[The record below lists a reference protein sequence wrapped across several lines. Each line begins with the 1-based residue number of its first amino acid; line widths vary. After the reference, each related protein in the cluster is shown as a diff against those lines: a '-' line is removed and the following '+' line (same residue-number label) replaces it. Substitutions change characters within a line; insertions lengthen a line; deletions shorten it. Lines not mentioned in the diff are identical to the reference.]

1 MRAMSFGASLV
12 FLLEIHNFVGIFR
25 YFTTKYKHSIDLPQT
40 FLWILTTMKHLRKF
54 SLAAVCVAGL
64 GFFAFRN
71 DERFFEIARNLDIYA
86 TLFKEL
92 NRYYVDE
99 INPNRLT
106 KMSIESMLKNLD
118 PYTNFYAED
127 EIEDY
132 RTMTTGQYTGIGA
145 VISSVKGKNIVF
157 SILDD
162 SPAEKSGLHI
172 GDEIV
177 KIDGVDLTTRKDAN
191 PDKLMKG
198 QANSSVKLTVKRVGS
213 KEPIDINVTREFV
226 KTGNVPYYGMLN
238 DEVGYI
244 DLKDFNQTAAREV
257 KTALIELKG
266 KGMKKLV
273 LDVRENP
280 GGLLDQAVLI
290 CNLFIPKD
298 AEVVSNRGKVTE
310 WNKTYTAP
318 MAPVDTDIPLVVLV
332 NGRSASA
339 AEIVSGVMQ
348 DYDRGVL
355 IGQRTYGKGLV
366 QTTRDLSYNTK
377 LKVTVAKYYIPS
389 GRCIQAIDYSHRN
402 ADGSV
407 GKIPDSLK
415 VAFKTRN
422 GRVVYDGGGVEP
434 DVVTELP
441 SRSPIVTSLNA
452 KGLIFDYALKYRAE
466 HPTIKPAKEFELSD
480 SDYQNFVTWLKDKEY
495 DYTTQVEKDLSELE
509 ASAKK
514 EKYFDAIQ
522 EQFKALKTK
531 LTHSKDA
538 DLANFKK
545 EIKHILER
553 EIVSHYYLQKGEREF
568 VFRNDPEVKTAL
580 DLFKDSSRYTKI
592 LQGQK

>member
-1 MRAMSFGASLV
+1 
-12 FLLEIHNFVGIFR
+12 
-25 YFTTKYKHSIDLPQT
+25 
-40 FLWILTTMKHLRKF
+40 MKHLRKLT
-54 SLAAVCVAGL
+54 LAAVCMMGV

-145 VISSVKGKNIVF
+145 IITTNKGKNIVY
-157 SILDD
+157 SILEG
-162 SPAEKSGLHI
+162 SPAEKAGIHI

-198 QANSSVKLTVKRVGS
+198 QANSTVKLAVRRVGS
-213 KEPIDINVTREFV
+213 PSLLEMNVTREFV
-226 KTGNVPYYGMLN
+226 KTGNVPYYGMLS

-257 KTALIELKG
+257 KTALVELKG

-318 MAPVDTDIPLVVLV
+318 MAPVDTEIPLVVLV

-339 AEIVSGVMQ
+339 SEIVSGVIQ

-434 DVVTELP
+434 DVATDVVNRT
-441 SRSPIVTSLNA
+441 SIINSLNS
-452 KGLIFDYALKYRAE
+452 KGLFFDYALKYRAE
-466 HPTIKPAKEFELSD
+466 HPTIKPAKEFVLSD
-480 SDYQNFVTWLKDKEY
+480 ADYQNFVTWLKDKEY
-495 DYTTQVEKDLSELE
+495 DYTTQVEKDLGELE

-531 LTHSKDA
+531 LTHSKDT
-538 DLANFKK
+538 DLVTFKK
-545 EIKHILER
+545 DIKQMLER
-553 EIVSHYYLQKGEREF
+553 EIVSHVYLQKGEREF
-568 VFRNDPEVKTAL
+568 VFLSDPEVKAAL
-580 DLFKDSSRYTKI
+580 DLFKDMPRYDKI
-592 LQGQK
+592 LKGTK

>member
-1 MRAMSFGASLV
+1 MSFGASLL
-12 FLLEIHNFVGIFR
+12 FLVEIHNFIVVFR
-25 YFTTKYKHSIDLPQT
+25 YFTTQDSETTCHKL
-40 FLWILTTMKHLRKF
+40 FLRFIPTMKHLRKLT
-54 SLAAVCVAGL
+54 LAAVCMIGV
-64 GFFAFRN
+64 GFFAFRP

-145 VISSVKGKNIVF
+145 IITTNKGKNIIY
-157 SILDD
+157 SILEG
-162 SPAEKSGLHI
+162 SPAEKAGLHI

-198 QANSSVKLTVKRVGS
+198 QANSTVKLAVRRVGS
-213 KEPIDINVTREFV
+213 PSLLEMNVTREFV
-226 KTGNVPYYGMLN
+226 KTGNVPYYGMLT

-257 KTALIELKG
+257 KTALVELKG

-318 MAPVDTDIPLVVLV
+318 MAPVDTEIPLVVLV

-339 AEIVSGVMQ
+339 SEIVSGVIQ

-402 ADGSV
+402 DDGSV

-422 GRVVYDGGGVEP
+422 GRTVYDGGGVEP
-434 DVVTELP
+434 DVPTELV
-441 SRSPIVTSLNA
+441 SRTSIVNSLNS
-452 KGLIFDYALKYRAE
+452 KGLFFDYALKYRAD
-466 HPTIKPAKEFELSD
+466 HPTVKPAKEFELSD
-480 SDYQNFVTWLKDKEY
+480 TDYQGFVNWLKDKEY

-514 EKYFDAIQ
+514 EKYFDAVQ

-531 LTHSKDA
+531 LTHSKDT
-538 DLANFKK
+538 DLAMFKK
-545 EIKHILER
+545 DIKQVLER
-553 EIVSHYYLQKGEREF
+553 EIVSHVYLQKGEREF
-568 VFRNDPEVKTAL
+568 VFRTDPEVKAAL
-580 DLFKDSSRYTKI
+580 DLFKDMPRYDKI
-592 LQGQK
+592 LKGTK

>member
-1 MRAMSFGASLV
+1 
-12 FLLEIHNFVGIFR
+12 
-25 YFTTKYKHSIDLPQT
+25 
-40 FLWILTTMKHLRKF
+40 MKHLRK
-54 SLAAVCVAGL
+54 LTVAVVCVVGL

-92 NRYYVDE
+92 
-99 INPNRLT
+99 NPNRLT

-145 VISSVKGKNIVF
+145 VITTNKGKNIIY
-157 SILDD
+157 SILEG

-172 GDEIV
+172 GDEII

-198 QANSSVKLTVKRVGS
+198 QANSVVKLAVRRVGS
-213 KEPIDINVTREFV
+213 KDPIEVSVTREFV
-226 KTGNVPYYGMLN
+226 KTGNVLYYGMLS
-238 DEVGYI
+238 DDVGYI

-257 KTALIELKG
+257 KTALVELKG

-318 MAPVDTDIPLVVLV
+318 MAPVDTEMPMVVLV

-339 AEIVSGVMQ
+339 SEIVSGVIQ

-407 GKIPDSLK
+407 GKVPDSLK

-434 DVVTELP
+434 DVATELVN
-441 SRSPIVTSLNA
+441 RTPIINSLNS
-452 KGLIFDYALKYRAE
+452 KGLIFDYTLQYRAT
-466 HPTIKPAKEFELSD
+466 HPTIKTAKEFELSD
-480 SDYQNFVTWLKDKEY
+480 ADYQAFVTWLKDKEY
-495 DYTTQVEKDLSELE
+495 DYTTQVEKDLGELE

-514 EKYFDAIQ
+514 EKYFDVIQ

-531 LTHSKDA
+531 LTHSKDS
-538 DLANFKK
+538 DLMMFKK
-545 EIKHILER
+545 DIKQLLER

-568 VFRNDPEVKTAL
+568 VFRTDAEVKAAL
-580 DLFKDSSRYTKI
+580 DLFKDMPRYDKI
-592 LQGQK
+592 LKGQK

>member
-1 MRAMSFGASLV
+1 
-12 FLLEIHNFVGIFR
+12 
-25 YFTTKYKHSIDLPQT
+25 
-40 FLWILTTMKHLRKF
+40 MKHFRKLT
-54 SLAAVCVAGL
+54 LAVVCVFGL

-145 VISSVKGKNIVF
+145 VITTNKGKNIIY
-157 SILDD
+157 SILEG

-198 QANSSVKLTVKRVGS
+198 QANSVVKLAVKRVGS
-213 KEPIDINVTREFV
+213 KDPIEVSVTREFV
-226 KTGNVPYYGMLN
+226 KTGNVPYYGMLS

-318 MAPVDTDIPLVVLV
+318 MAPVDTEIPLVVLV

-339 AEIVSGVMQ
+339 SEIVSGVIQ

-407 GKIPDSLK
+407 GKVPDSLK

-434 DVVTELP
+434 DVATELIN
-441 SRSPIVTSLNA
+441 RTPIINSLNS
-452 KGLIFDYALKYRAE
+452 KGLLFDYALQYRAA
-466 HPTIKPAKEFELSD
+466 HPTIKTAKEFELSD
-480 SDYQNFVTWLKDKEY
+480 TDYQSFVAWLKDKEY

-531 LTHSKDA
+531 LTHSKDS
-538 DLANFKK
+538 DLMMFKK
-545 EIKHILER
+545 DIKQMLER

-568 VFRNDPEVKTAL
+568 VFRTDAEVKAAL
-580 DLFKDSSRYTKI
+580 DLFKDMPRYDKI
-592 LQGQK
+592 LKGQK

>member
-1 MRAMSFGASLV
+1 MR
-12 FLLEIHNFVGIFR
+12 FLI
-25 YFTTKYKHSIDLPQT
+25 KSI
-40 FLWILTTMKHLRKF
+40 TMKHLRKLT
-54 SLAAVCVAGL
+54 LAIVCVAGL

-145 VISSVKGKNIVF
+145 VVTTNKGKNIIY
-157 SILDD
+157 SILEG

-198 QANSSVKLTVKRVGS
+198 QANSVVKLAVKRVGS
-213 KEPIDINVTREFV
+213 KDLIEVSVTREFV

-257 KTALIELKG
+257 KTALVELKG

-318 MAPVDTDIPLVVLV
+318 VAPVDTEIPLVVLV

-339 AEIVSGVMQ
+339 SEIVSGVIQ

-407 GKIPDSLK
+407 GKVPDSLK

-434 DVVTELP
+434 DVQTELP
-441 SRSPIVTSLNA
+441 VRPTILSSLNTR
-452 KGLIFDYALKYRAE
+452 GLLFDYALQYRATR
-466 HPTIKPAKEFELSD
+466 PTIKAPKEFELTD
-480 SDYQNFVTWLKDKEY
+480 ADYQGFVAWLKDKEY
-495 DYTTQVEKDLSELE
+495 DYTTQVEKDLSALE

-514 EKYFDAIQ
+514 EKYFDVIQ
-522 EQFKALKTK
+522 DQLKALKTK
-531 LTHSKDA
+531 LSHSKET
-538 DLANFKK
+538 DLTMFKK
-545 EIKHILER
+545 DVKYLLER

-568 VFRNDPEVKTAL
+568 VFRTDSEVKAAL
-580 DLFKDSSRYTKI
+580 DLFKDMPRYDKI
-592 LQGQK
+592 LKGQK

>member
-1 MRAMSFGASLV
+1 MGRGYIIS
-12 FLLEIHNFVGIFR
+12 
-25 YFTTKYKHSIDLPQT
+25 
-40 FLWILTTMKHLRKF
+40 MKHFRKLT
-54 SLAAVCVAGL
+54 LAVVCVFGL

-145 VISSVKGKNIVF
+145 VITTNKGKNIIY
-157 SILDD
+157 SILEG

-198 QANSSVKLTVKRVGS
+198 QANSVVKLAVKRVGS
-213 KEPIDINVTREFV
+213 KDPIEVSVTREFV
-226 KTGNVPYYGMLN
+226 KTGNVPYYGMLS

-318 MAPVDTDIPLVVLV
+318 MAPVDTEIPLVVLV

-339 AEIVSGVMQ
+339 SEIVSGVIQ

-407 GKIPDSLK
+407 GKVPDSLK

-434 DVVTELP
+434 DVATELIN
-441 SRSPIVTSLNA
+441 RTPIINSLNS
-452 KGLIFDYALKYRAE
+452 KGLLFDYALQYRAA
-466 HPTIKPAKEFELSD
+466 HPTIKTAKEFELSD
-480 SDYQNFVTWLKDKEY
+480 TDYQSFVAWLKDKEY

-531 LTHSKDA
+531 LTHSKDS
-538 DLANFKK
+538 DLMMFKK
-545 EIKHILER
+545 DIKQMLER

-568 VFRNDPEVKTAL
+568 VFRTDAEVKAAL
-580 DLFKDSSRYTKI
+580 DLFKDMPRYDKI
-592 LQGQK
+592 LKGQK